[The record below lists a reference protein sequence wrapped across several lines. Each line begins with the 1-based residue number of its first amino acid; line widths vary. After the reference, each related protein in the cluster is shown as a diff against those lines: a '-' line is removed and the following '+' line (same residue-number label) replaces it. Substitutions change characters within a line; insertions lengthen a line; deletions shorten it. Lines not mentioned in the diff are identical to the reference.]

1 MATSEWL
8 CISVVHIDVRDTVCS
23 SKECVVVKMATSEW
37 LCISVVHIDVRDTY
51 GCTCRFR
58 YGCRH
63 ADRYR
68 YIDIDVDMHTEV
80 GLDIDIHGIQIEI

>member
-1 MATSEWL
+1 
-8 CISVVHIDVRDTVCS
+8 VCS
-23 SKECVVVKMATSEW
+23 SKERCCSCPEHPQVHHTMASSEC